1 MFPMVSVVIPV
12 FNVQEY
18 ISQCLN
24 SIISQ
29 TYKDIEIIVVDD
41 GSTDNSL
48 SICMEYKQKN
58 NNIIVIHQDN
68 KGLSKARNRGIAEAK
83 GDYITFV
90 DSDDYVSD
98 IFVEMLVET
107 ITKTNTRIATT
118 KSYVSF
124 IDDKDVIFDKKDS
137 AVDRVTI
144 FEKND
149 FIKMMMLEK
158 ICTGAPFKI
167 YDRSIFEKYQ
177 FPDGY
182 YEDLAIM
189 YRLCSDQEAIS
200 VLDMK
205 LYAYRIRDNSIIRN
219 KNIENKK
226 AIIPITDEMVG
237 CFEGCSK
244 DVLNAVKARSLM
256 TIFSVFLQAPRSQTL
271 LRRELWKRIVKYR
284 NPVFLILGNKKLVF
298 EYMLSYL
305 GMDIS
310 YAIGSFIKKIVR

>member
-124 IDDKDVIFDKKDS
+124 IDDVS
-137 AVDRVTI
+137 
-144 FEKND
+144 
-149 FIKMMMLEK
+149 
-158 ICTGAPFKI
+158 
-167 YDRSIFEKYQ
+167 
-177 FPDGY
+177 
-182 YEDLAIM
+182 
-189 YRLCSDQEAIS
+189 
-200 VLDMK
+200 
-205 LYAYRIRDNSIIRN
+205 
-219 KNIENKK
+219 
-226 AIIPITDEMVG
+226 
-237 CFEGCSK
+237 
-244 DVLNAVKARSLM
+244 
-256 TIFSVFLQAPRSQTL
+256 
-271 LRRELWKRIVKYR
+271 
-284 NPVFLILGNKKLVF
+284 
-298 EYMLSYL
+298 
-305 GMDIS
+305 
-310 YAIGSFIKKIVR
+310 